1 MTRIEKA
8 LLFNRMRTAHLAFID
23 HPDPNDPA
31 VYAARQAVLGVVSDF
46 NLEHKYHNW
55 LANGCK

>member
-1 MTRIEKA
+1 MTRTEKA
-8 LLFNRMRTAHLAFID
+8 VLFERMRKAHLAFID

-31 VYAARQAVLGVVSDF
+31 SWATRQAVLGVLSDF

-55 LANGCK
+55 INGGC